1 MDDFEEKLREAEK
14 ECAEILGMELD
25 EYLDCVK
32 GDNGNMY
39 FDEGEEMEKLLE
51 YMGIKMLLKKI
62 FLMRSKIIFYLLRL

>member
-1 MDDFEEKLREAEK
+1 MNDFEDSLREAEK

-51 YMGIKMLLKKI
+51 YMGIKNVIKENILNEK
-62 FLMRSKIIFYLLRL
+62 

>member
-14 ECAEILGMELD
+14 ECAEILGMEFD
-25 EYLDCVK
+25 EYLDCFK

-51 YMGIKMLLKKI
+51 QMGIKNVIKENILKEK
-62 FLMRSKIIFYLLRL
+62 

>member
-1 MDDFEEKLREAEK
+1 MDDFEDSLREAEM

-51 YMGIKMLLKKI
+51 YMGIKNVIKENILKEK
-62 FLMRSKIIFYLLRL
+62 

>member
-25 EYLDCVK
+25 EFLDCVK

-51 YMGIKMLLKKI
+51 YMEIKNVIKENILNEK
-62 FLMRSKIIFYLLRL
+62 

>member
-51 YMGIKMLLKKI
+51 YMGIKNVIKENILNEK
-62 FLMRSKIIFYLLRL
+62 

>member
-1 MDDFEEKLREAEK
+1 MDDFEDSLREAEK

-51 YMGIKMLLKKI
+51 QMGIKNVIKENILKEK
-62 FLMRSKIIFYLLRL
+62 

>member
-14 ECAEILGMELD
+14 ECAEILGMKLD
-25 EYLDCVK
+25 EYLNCVK

-51 YMGIKMLLKKI
+51 QMGIKNVIKENILNEK
-62 FLMRSKIIFYLLRL
+62 

>member
-51 YMGIKMLLKKI
+51 QMGIGNVLSENDDK
-62 FLMRSKIIFYLLRL
+62 FE

>member
-39 FDEGEEMEKLLE
+39 FDEGEEREKLLE
-51 YMGIKMLLKKI
+51 QMGIKNVIKENILKEK
-62 FLMRSKIIFYLLRL
+62 

>member
-1 MDDFEEKLREAEK
+1 MDDFEEKLRKAEK

-51 YMGIKMLLKKI
+51 YMRIKNVIKENILNEK
-62 FLMRSKIIFYLLRL
+62 

>member
-1 MDDFEEKLREAEK
+1 MDDFEDSLREAEK

-39 FDEGEEMEKLLE
+39 FDEEEEMEKLLE
-51 YMGIKMLLKKI
+51 QMGIKNVIKENILKEK
-62 FLMRSKIIFYLLRL
+62 

>member
-25 EYLDCVK
+25 EYLNCVK

-51 YMGIKMLLKKI
+51 YMEIKNVIKENILNEK
-62 FLMRSKIIFYLLRL
+62 

>member
-1 MDDFEEKLREAEK
+1 MDDFEDSLREAEK

-51 YMGIKMLLKKI
+51 YMGIKNVIKENILNEK
-62 FLMRSKIIFYLLRL
+62 

>member
-1 MDDFEEKLREAEK
+1 MDDYEEKLREAEK

-51 YMGIKMLLKKI
+51 YMGIKNVIKENILNEK
-62 FLMRSKIIFYLLRL
+62 

>member
-1 MDDFEEKLREAEK
+1 MDDFEDSLREAEK

-51 YMGIKMLLKKI
+51 YIGIKNVIKENILKEK
-62 FLMRSKIIFYLLRL
+62 

>member
-1 MDDFEEKLREAEK
+1 MDDFEEKLREEEK

-51 YMGIKMLLKKI
+51 QMGIKNVIKENILNEK
-62 FLMRSKIIFYLLRL
+62 

>member
-1 MDDFEEKLREAEK
+1 MDDFEDSLREAEK

-25 EYLDCVK
+25 EFLDCVK

-51 YMGIKMLLKKI
+51 YMEIKKTGNGQACNRPLPD
-62 FLMRSKIIFYLLRL
+62 FLFC

>member
-1 MDDFEEKLREAEK
+1 MDDFEEKLRETEK

-51 YMGIKMLLKKI
+51 YMGIKNVIKENILNEK
-62 FLMRSKIIFYLLRL
+62 

>member
-25 EYLDCVK
+25 EYLYCVK

-51 YMGIKMLLKKI
+51 QMGIKNVIKENILKEK
-62 FLMRSKIIFYLLRL
+62 

>member
-1 MDDFEEKLREAEK
+1 MDDFEETLREAEK

-51 YMGIKMLLKKI
+51 YMGIKNVIKENILKEK
-62 FLMRSKIIFYLLRL
+62 

>member
-25 EYLDCVK
+25 EYLNCVK

-51 YMGIKMLLKKI
+51 DMGIKNVIKENILNEK
-62 FLMRSKIIFYLLRL
+62 

>member
-14 ECAEILGMELD
+14 ECAEILGMEFD

-32 GDNGNMY
+32 GDIGKLY

-51 YMGIKMLLKKI
+51 QMGIKNVIKENILNE
-62 FLMRSKIIFYLLRL
+62 

>member
-25 EYLDCVK
+25 EHLDCVK

-51 YMGIKMLLKKI
+51 YMGIKNVIKENILNEK
-62 FLMRSKIIFYLLRL
+62 

>member
-1 MDDFEEKLREAEK
+1 MDDFEDSLREAEK

-25 EYLDCVK
+25 EYLNCVK

-51 YMGIKMLLKKI
+51 YMGIKNVIKENILNEK
-62 FLMRSKIIFYLLRL
+62 

>member
-1 MDDFEEKLREAEK
+1 MDDFEDSLREAEK

-51 YMGIKMLLKKI
+51 YMGIKNVIKENILKEK
-62 FLMRSKIIFYLLRL
+62 

>member
-51 YMGIKMLLKKI
+51 QMEIKNVIKENI
-62 FLMRSKIIFYLLRL
+62 FNEK

>member
-1 MDDFEEKLREAEK
+1 MNDFEDSLREAEK

-51 YMGIKMLLKKI
+51 YMEIKNVIKENILNEK
-62 FLMRSKIIFYLLRL
+62 

>member
-1 MDDFEEKLREAEK
+1 MDDFEDSLREAEK

-25 EYLDCVK
+25 EYLNCVK

-51 YMGIKMLLKKI
+51 QMGIKNVIKENILNEK
-62 FLMRSKIIFYLLRL
+62 

>member
-25 EYLDCVK
+25 EYLNCVK

-51 YMGIKMLLKKI
+51 QMGIKNVIKENILNEK
-62 FLMRSKIIFYLLRL
+62 

>member
-1 MDDFEEKLREAEK
+1 MDEFEEKLREAEK

-39 FDEGEEMEKLLE
+39 FDEEEEMEKLLE
-51 YMGIKMLLKKI
+51 YMEIKNVIKENILNEK
-62 FLMRSKIIFYLLRL
+62 

>member
-1 MDDFEEKLREAEK
+1 MDDFEEKLRKAEK

-32 GDNGNMY
+32 GDNGTMY

-51 YMGIKMLLKKI
+51 YMGIKNVIKENILNEK
-62 FLMRSKIIFYLLRL
+62 

>member
-1 MDDFEEKLREAEK
+1 MDDFEDSLREVEK

-51 YMGIKMLLKKI
+51 YMEIKNVIKENILNEK
-62 FLMRSKIIFYLLRL
+62 

>member
-1 MDDFEEKLREAEK
+1 MDDFEDSLREAEK

-25 EYLDCVK
+25 EFLDCVK

-51 YMGIKMLLKKI
+51 YMEIKNVIKENILNEK
-62 FLMRSKIIFYLLRL
+62 